1 MTRLPGRRRGAPLA
15 AALLLL
21 CAPGRGAG
29 DGGPEA
35 DLGSLDRGLYEA
47 GGAVAP
53 SHPVTGR
60 PTLNVV
66 PEALEI
72 RLARDFFRQ
81 YAGQARAGG
90 AAVDPPGARL
100 ERVRAVFGALV
111 AVAHRP
117 QLPWEVHLVEDPS
130 ANAFTAG
137 GGLVVLLSGLWDG
150 ILEEGDD
157 AGLAAV
163 LAHEIAHVTLL
174 HPPTRVTWLEVGGVV
189 SPQTKDPYYR
199 AAYSHEQ
206 EAEADRLSTL
216 YLALAGQDPLAA
228 SRLWARVAA
237 RSPESAARA
246 GYLHDHP
253 VSHER
258 VRITSEAGAAV
269 RRYFRPGRRNPR
281 HREILADN
289 VLYPRARDDGY
300 RPGDGFARAASAVL
314 DGFRVH
320 RRASRA
326 RDERV
331 AAARDQAR
339 VRVIGTWHAPT
350 EQGEPGIVLDVWNGT
365 DRAVGSLGF
374 TLAYW
379 SRGALL
385 LIEEC
390 HGDVRIAPRSSRTL
404 TCPRQGMDA
413 DRIEPQVVEV
423 SWR

>member
-1 MTRLPGRRRGAPLA
+1 V
-15 AALLLL
+15 
-21 CAPGRGAG
+21 CAPGRSAG
-29 DGGPEA
+29 D

-47 GGAVAP
+47 SGAVAP
-53 SHPVTGR
+53 THPVTGR
-60 PTLNVV
+60 PVFNVV

-72 RLARDFFRQ
+72 RLARDFFRE
-81 YAGQARAGG
+81 YAGEARARG
-90 AAVDPPGARL
+90 AAVDPPGPRL
-100 ERVRAVFGALV
+100 DRVRAVFGGLV

-117 QLPWEVHLVEDPS
+117 RLPWEVHLVEDPS

-137 GGLVVLLSGLWDG
+137 GGLVVVLAGLWNG
-150 ILEEGDD
+150 ILEDGDD

-174 HPPTRVTWLEVGGVV
+174 HPPTRVTWLDVGGVV
-189 SPQTKDPYYR
+189 SPQAKDPYYR
-199 AAYSHEQ
+199 AAYTLEQ
-206 EAEADRLSTL
+206 EAEADRLGTL
-216 YLALAGQDPLAA
+216 YLALAGHDPLSA

-237 RSPESAARA
+237 RAQDSAARA

-253 VSHER
+253 VSQER
-258 VRITSEAGAAV
+258 VRITGEAGEAV
-269 RRYFRPGRRNPR
+269 RRYFRAGRRNPR

-289 VLYPRARDDGY
+289 VLYPRAGDDGY
-300 RPGDGFARAASAVL
+300 RFGDGIVRTASAVL

-326 RDERV
+326 ADERV
-331 AAARDQAR
+331 AAAREQAR

-350 EQGEPGIVLDVWNGT
+350 EQGEPGIVLDVWNGS
-365 DRAVGSLGF
+365 DRAVASLGF

-379 SRGALL
+379 SRGVLL

-390 HGDVRIAPRSSRTL
+390 RGDVPIAPRSTGTL
-404 TCPRQGMDA
+404 ACPRQGMEA